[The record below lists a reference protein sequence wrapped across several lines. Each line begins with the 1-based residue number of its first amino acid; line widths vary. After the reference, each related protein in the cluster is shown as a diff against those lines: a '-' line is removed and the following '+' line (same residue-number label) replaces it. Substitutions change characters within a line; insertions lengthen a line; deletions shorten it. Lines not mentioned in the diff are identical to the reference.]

1 MARNMDKASRLRRK
15 ALQDFKR
22 TSILE
27 AAKGVFAVHGLEG
40 ASIRT
45 IAKEAG
51 YTSGAIYAYF
61 SSKEEIY
68 ASILR
73 DSGAD
78 LQVLIEAQTDED
90 PARAFRLKAMEM
102 YRFYKKRPRDL
113 ELGLYL
119 ARGAGPKGLTPEF
132 NRELNERLV
141 EILGLLGEEMV
152 RICPSLS
159 QAKLKQLVASLY
171 GAIIGIVLLTETKR
185 LKTLGADPDLMMES
199 QIEYQISKL
208 KFSDAKT

>member
-1 MARNMDKASRLRRK
+1 MDESSRLRRL

-27 AAKGVFAVHGLEG
+27 AAKRIFTVEGLEG

-51 YTSGAIYAYF
+51 YTPGAIYAYF

-78 LQVLIEAQTDED
+78 LQALIEAQTNED
-90 PARAFRLKAMEM
+90 PTCALRLKAMEM
-102 YRFYKKRPRDL
+102 YRFYKSRPRDL

-119 ARGAGPKGLTPEF
+119 ARGAGPKGILPEF
-132 NRELNERLV
+132 NRELNDRLV
-141 EILGLLGEEMV
+141 EILGLLGNEMV
-152 RICPSLS
+152 RICPGLS
-159 QAKLKQLVASLY
+159 PAMLKQLVASLY
-171 GAIIGIVLLTETKR
+171 AAIIGIVLLTETKR
-185 LKTLGADPDLMMES
+185 LKTLGAEPDEMMES
-199 QIEYQISKL
+199 QIEFQINKL
-208 KFSDAKT
+208 KEFSVPG